1 MPQQPAAS
9 RPGAVPHVFLPAATA
24 RSGGQGGAQGPAG
37 APLQHTALRKTPG
50 AGCDH
55 GHGRRPPARG
65 SRAPGVELAPGPRR
79 SAVRCTPRRR
89 HTRSGSRFAAA
100 LSPREHLASAYPA
113 PPTGSFPSSPPPA
126 PAAAALPAQAARR
139 RRLALLGAAGR
150 YLNWGITLSEISRMV
165 FITTSRGTDAVQ
177 LTSNIISSEL
187 KFSRRKWI
195 LSTTSSGVPNRLA
208 STAVSGLADPAS
220 VLPMPALPA

>member
-1 MPQQPAAS
+1 PVMATDVRRWVEEGALLFYRMSSTANDRRAAAYVDTILK
-9 RPGAVPHVFLPAATA
+9 GAT
-24 RSGGQGGAQGPAG
+24 
-37 APLQHTALRKTPG
+37 
-50 AGCDH
+50 
-55 GHGRRPPARG
+55 
-65 SRAPGVELAPGPRR
+65 PGVEWAPGPRR
-79 SAVRCTPRRR
+79 RAVRCTPRRR

-100 LSPREHLASAYPA
+100 LSPREHPASAY
-113 PPTGSFPSSPPPA
+113 
-126 PAAAALPAQAARR
+126 PAQAARR

-208 STAVSGLADPAS
+208 STAVSGLAERAS
-220 VLPMPALPA
+220 VLPMPALPAE

>member
-1 MPQQPAAS
+1 M
-9 RPGAVPHVFLPAATA
+9 GFDH
-24 RSGGQGGAQGPAG
+24 
-37 APLQHTALRKTPG
+37 G
-50 AGCDH
+50 AGHPLLFLDNAKAPNCQKNNGFNDL
-55 GHGRRPPARG
+55 GHYSEWPKVAGTVIQAG
-65 SRAPGVELAPGPRR
+65 M
-79 SAVRCTPRRR
+79 C
-89 HTRSGSRFAAA
+89 SGSRFAAA
-100 LSPREHLASAYPA
+100 LSPREYPARAYPA
-113 PPTGSFPSSPPPA
+113 PSTGSLPSSPPPA

-187 KFSRRKWI
+187 KFSRRKWMR
-195 LSTTSSGVPNRLA
+195 STTSSGVPNRLA
-208 STAVSGLADPAS
+208 STAVSGLAEPAS